1 MERKKFYIAPEME
14 VIHLHG
20 EYYHRLLFYAGESG
34 YFMSRTAYTG
44 THFTTLKVSNMG
56 AGIVRLN
63 WTSNNLAAA
72 TVWTAD

>member
-1 MERKKFYIAPEME
+1 MPFTGFYDLTNFENSSAY
-14 VIHLHG
+14 
-20 EYYHRLLFYAGESG
+20 YYHRLLFYAGESG

-44 THFTTLKVSNMG
+44 TLFTTLKVSKMG
-56 AGIVRLN
+56 AGIIRLN